1 MIDFQQAF
9 VHFSKLGGV
18 IGWYKKIDLCV
29 IYVVLWCMYTQNN
42 VAQVLILVE
51 RRIWASKQRM
61 WPKWLKKDV
70 NSLKAIIWYVASDG
84 NIYV

>member
-51 RRIWASKQRM
+51 RRI
-61 WPKWLKKDV
+61 
-70 NSLKAIIWYVASDG
+70 
-84 NIYV
+84 